1 MQKITTK
8 ALADAQVIGARVVA
22 KAPEAL
28 LRTVPVDASGNTT
41 VASLSDVAAQMFH
54 DTLAAGKPNVI
65 GIQNPGG
72 TRADLNAGDITYA
85 DAAAVLPFANS
96 LMTTQLTGT
105 QVRAMLEQQWQPGT
119 TAGAPTRF
127 LKLGVSDNLQ
137 YTYDDTR
144 PVGSRIIDVT
154 VEGKPLDPTGVYTM
168 ASGNFLISGGDNFSV
183 LAQGTDK
190 RDTGASDLAAWI
202 DWLTAEQTIVAGE
215 PRQARA

>member
-1 MQKITTK
+1 
-8 ALADAQVIGARVVA
+8 
-22 KAPEAL
+22 
-28 LRTVPVDASGNTT
+28 
-41 VASLSDVAAQMFH
+41 
-54 DTLAAGKPNVI
+54 
-65 GIQNPGG
+65 
-72 TRADLNAGDITYA
+72 
-85 DAAAVLPFANS
+85 
-96 LMTTQLTGT
+96 
-105 QVRAMLEQQWQPGT
+105 MLEQQWQPGT